1 MVITQEQ
8 LLEILD
14 GCEYEAGYYNYNICP
29 VCGETGHDVDDIIHK
44 ADCWLAAKAPKIMK
58 IAERK

>member
-14 GCEYEAGYYNYNICP
+14 QCYDEDYKFCP
-29 VCGETGHDVDDIIHK
+29 ACGETGINRDSIIHK